1 MAKES
6 VLTIADKE
14 AIRIEKLI
22 FHIIL
27 TDNVNPIFLEKI
39 EITPEQQ
46 KFFRDR
52 LADASQGRQYIFSPD
67 NHPIKDLASEI
78 LGASDDDFVR
88 ISKDITSRFK
98 TAHNQ
103 TTNNGVFIVSVAAI
117 RDRKLLFLIK
127 LDHKKV
133 YEYKVKDNKALLE
146 EVKNTFSEDKT
157 AIQKVALIDVSPNV
171 VWDVLVY
178 DRSCPSKITKFFG
191 NFLSVLPRETER
203 DLTTKTLSSA
213 RKWASENR
221 NEGIEEPSVYKTRA
235 RNYLMSVDEFDSDK
249 FIEAVVQDPDIEKQ
263 TKLRSAFKSFLMEN
277 GLYGQI
283 FTPKKDALNKR
294 ETKNIRQTAEGVK
307 IEWEGTPEERN
318 INITDKKDQRGIY
331 TISIRTSDIKAIQ

>member
-27 TDNVNPIFLEKI
+27 TDSLNPIFLEKI

-78 LGASDDDFVR
+78 LVASDDDFVR

-103 TTNNGVFIVSVAAI
+103 STNNGVFIVSVASI

-171 VWDVLVY
+171 VWDVLVF

-191 NFLSVLPRETER
+191 NFLSVLPRETEK
-203 DLTTKTLSSA
+203 DLTTKTLTSA

-221 NEGIEEPSVYKTRA
+221 NEQIGEPAIYKIRA
-235 RNYLMSVDEFDSDK
+235 RNYLMGADEFNSDK
-249 FIEAVVQDPDIEKQ
+249 FIEAVVQDNDIEKQ
-263 TKLRSAFKSFLMEN
+263 SRLRNSFRSYLMEL

-283 FTPKKDALNKR
+283 FSPKKDSLNKR
-294 ETKNIRQTAEGVK
+294 ESKNIRQTAEGVK
-307 IEWEGTPEERN
+307 IEWEGTPEEKN
-318 INITDKKDQRGIY
+318 IKFSTNKDQKGQY
-331 TISIRTSDIKAIQ
+331 TITIKTSDIKDIQ